1 MKSLIF
7 IARTRQRRNK
17 RARKE
22 FKKPTDGRRGGAFSF
37 FRIFC
42 FTHTQK
48 KDKEGKTKK
57 TNYMR
62 RDKVAQSEKEKG
74 RPE

>member
-22 FKKPTDGRRGGAFSF
+22 FKKPTDGAFSF